1 MNPYA
6 APSMSVRLYY
16 RPGYKYQASRNYAHS
31 LPWYKGPTV
40 RCPFVTLYSTGLL
53 VVHAGYAWDGPSG
66 PTFDT
71 RAFMRGALVHDAL
84 YQLIREGLLAAV
96 HRLDA
101 DRELWACCRADG
113 MWLARAVW
121 VYVSVRW
128 FAGFAA
134 RRGSDGDHPELTAP

>member
-6 APSMSVRLYY
+6 PPTTSVRLYY
-16 RPGYKYQASRNYAHS
+16 RPGYEYQSSRNYSHAV
-31 LPWYKGPTV
+31 PWYDGPTV
-40 RCPFVTLYSTGLL
+40 RCPFVTLYPGLL

-71 RAFMRGALVHDAL
+71 RSFMRGAFVHDAL
-84 YQLIREGLLAAV
+84 YQLIREGELAPAY
-96 HRLDA
+96 RLQA

-113 MWLARAVW
+113 MWLVRAAW
-121 VYVSVRW
+121 VYAGVRW